1 MKHGDGGK
9 GDAQRPTNHKSFSE
23 NFDKIFGKKETTLDT
38 NPATRAW
45 YTIDELNEKFGDD
58 EDDSCSWCGGCG
70 EGMYDGAACKKCK
83 GTGIEPVEKDDDV

>member
-9 GDAQRPTNHKSFSE
+9 GGDQRPTDHKKFSSGY
-23 NFDKIFGKKETTLDT
+23 DLIWGKK
-38 NPATRAW
+38 
-45 YTIDELNEKFGDD
+45 DEPEEVEEDD